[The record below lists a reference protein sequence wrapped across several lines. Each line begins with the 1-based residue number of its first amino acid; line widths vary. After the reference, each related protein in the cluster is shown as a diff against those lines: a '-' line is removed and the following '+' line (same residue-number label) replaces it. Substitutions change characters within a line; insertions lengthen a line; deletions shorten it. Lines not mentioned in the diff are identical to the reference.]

1 MDPRDLFL
9 MIFGLCALAGVVSVL
24 RPLVGAVAKRI
35 TDGPRRDASA
45 EQLATLRAELLDELE
60 QVRQQVSDLGE
71 RLDFTER
78 VLAKQHEGERLAPP
92 RGG

>member
-1 MDPRDLFL
+1 MMDPRDLFL
-9 MIFGLCALAGVVSVL
+9 MIFGLCAVGGAVSVL
-24 RPLVGAVAKRI
+24 RPLAAALAKRI
-35 TDGPRRDASA
+35 AEGPKREAGA

-78 VLAKQHEGERLAPP
+78 VLAKNRDGERLAPP
-92 RGG
+92 RG